1 MRAPQR
7 RRPSARGTALAE
19 VGIIISLLV
28 VVTFSVLDFSGLFWA
43 FLAFQNGV
51 SQASRFAITGNTTS
65 GLTRDQ
71 SIRQAMRTSTPGF
84 AISDSDFTFYNVSK
98 NTSGTGGPSD
108 IIRVTVAHD
117 WQLFTPGARAF
128 FNNGIVTLRVSAT
141 MKNEPYA

>member
-1 MRAPQR
+1 MAVLPR
-7 RRPSARGTALAE
+7 RRPSSRGAALAE

-28 VVTFSVLDFSGLFWA
+28 VVTFSILDFSGLFWT

-51 SQASRFAITGNTTS
+51 SQATRFAVTGNTMS

-71 SIRQAMRTSTPGF
+71 SIRQAMRNSTPGF
-84 AISDSDFTFYNVSK
+84 TINDGDFTFYNVSK
-98 NTSGTGGPSD
+98 NIAGTGGPTD

-117 WQLFTPGARAF
+117 WQLWTPGMRTF

-141 MKNEPYA
+141 MKNEPYT